1 MTCRVITPLIVGV
14 LLYFSDGLLPL
25 LRAYYETFF
34 EPPQDAYSRERQ
46 METSA
51 KIAAALMVWE
61 VININR
67 NLWDTWSQLETWYF
81 DRWQLANICNFL

>member
-1 MTCRVITPLIVGV
+1 MIIPLIVGV

-34 EPPQDAYSRERQ
+34 EPPRDAYSRERQ

-61 VININR
+61 
-67 NLWDTWSQLETWYF
+67 
-81 DRWQLANICNFL
+81 